1 MSESPVLIV
10 GPNPA
15 WQRVAKASSIRLGEV
30 VRLRRQADCPA
41 GKGFNCAQAIF
52 HLGGRPILV
61 GGCGPDATAWESACR
76 DDGVETAS
84 FPLDG
89 SIRQALTLVDGT
101 TGICTELV
109 EEGPPASHGA
119 DRLLEVLL
127 AQRLPNAAA
136 MVVCGSFPAG
146 LSTESVLNPWRLHPV
161 PLIIDSVPVASE
173 FELPENAPRVV
184 IKLNVGEWQV
194 LLGPNGPDALLRE
207 AQARWPGIEAIATL
221 GREGCLARTR
231 EGRPLRR
238 EPPPFPFEQKTFPIG
253 AGDAFCAGLAKIVAL
268 GGTLEQGLDEGLA
281 LARASCLH
289 PLPARFYA
297 ADLQRMR
304 EGTLESARLP

>member
-1 MSESPVLIV
+1 MSEAPVLIV

-15 WQRVAKASSIRLGEV
+15 WQRVAKATSIRLGEV
-30 VRLRRQADCPA
+30 VRIRRQADCPA
-41 GKGFNCAQAIF
+41 GKGFNCAQAVY

-61 GGCGPDATAWESACR
+61 GGCGPDASAWESACL
-76 DDGVETAS
+76 DEGVETAS

-101 TGICTELV
+101 TGLCTELV

-119 DRLLEVLL
+119 DRLLEILL

-146 LSTESVLNPWRLHPV
+146 LSTDSVLNPWRARPV
-161 PLIIDSVPVASE
+161 PLVIDSVPVASA
-173 FELPENAPRVV
+173 FELPPDAPRVV
-184 IKLNVGEWQV
+184 IKLNIGEWQV
-194 LLGPNGPDALLRE
+194 LLGPHGAETLLHE
-207 AQARWPGIEAIATL
+207 AQLRWPGIEAIVTV

-231 EGRPLRR
+231 GGRLVRRQPAPL
-238 EPPPFPFEQKTFPIG
+238 PLDQKVYPIG
-253 AGDAFCAGLAKIVAL
+253 AGDAFCAGVAKIVAL

-289 PLPARFYA
+289 PLPARFHA
-297 ADLQRMR
+297 SDLVRMR
-304 EGTLESARLP
+304 ENALEPARLA

>member
-1 MSESPVLIV
+1 MSEAPVLIV

-15 WQRVAKASSIRLGEV
+15 WQRVSKAHSIRLGEV

-41 GKGFNCAQAIF
+41 GKGFNCAQAVY

-61 GGCGPDATAWESACR
+61 GGCGPDASAWESACR
-76 DDGVETAS
+76 DEGVETAS

-89 SIRQALTLVDGT
+89 PIRQALTLVDGT
-101 TGICTELV
+101 TGLCTELV

-136 MVVCGSFPAG
+136 MVVCGSFPEG
-146 LSTESVLNPWRLHPV
+146 LSTESVLAPWRLHPV
-161 PLIIDSVPVASE
+161 PLIVDSVPAATDLA
-173 FELPENAPRVV
+173 LPEDAPRVV
-184 IKLNVGEWQV
+184 VKLNVGEWQV
-194 LLGPNGPDALLRE
+194 LLGPLGPEALLRE
-207 AQARWPGIEAIATL
+207 AQIRWPGIEAIATL
-221 GREGCLARTR
+221 GREGCVARTR
-231 EGRPLRR
+231 DGRVLRR
-238 EPPPFPFEQKTFPIG
+238 EPAPFPFEQKVYPIG
-253 AGDAFCAGLAKIVAL
+253 AGDAFSAGLAKIVAL

-289 PLPARFYA
+289 PLPARFHA

-304 EGTLESARLP
+304 EGSLEPVRLA